1 MLHGERNKNS
11 RLEKLV
17 IEIMRLGYSFVMTF
31 LLLFFFIRII
41 YIFFEY
47 DIFGYSFVMTFLLL
61 FFIRIIYISFLKLLF

>member
-31 LLLFFFIRII
+31 YYYFFSLGSFI
-41 YIFFEY
+41 YFLN
-47 DIFGYSFVMTFLLL
+47 MTFLGILL
-61 FFIRIIYISFLKLLF
+61 S